1 MRTPGWGGRG
11 RCGASSAPGRAPGH
25 RESGCQVYHLLRTCL
40 SHRGPQ
46 ASTSRCSAPPGE
58 EPSTRDAA
66 GFPLSPTLVPPH
78 EHRGHRARSQELPTG
93 IIPCRCPRTALQKN
107 LKSQLLVLARLTQRC
122 LRQLKGFI
130 QSLKLSK
137 ETALSGGRP
146 RWSWGGTHLA
156 RDRGRVAALWGW
168 GALPHHKP
176 SPRF

>member
-25 RESGCQVYHLLRTCL
+25 RESGCQVYHVLRTCL

-93 IIPCRCPRTALQKN
+93 ITPCGCPRTMLQKN

-130 QSLKLSK
+130 QSLTLSK

-156 RDRGRVAALWGW
+156 GDRGRVAALWGW